1 MASLPQVGLEA
12 VIGGLSQFQSGAKAI
27 TNAYD
32 DIDKKSNTVA
42 GSTVALGS
50 GLLKL
55 GSIAAGAT
63 LAGIV
68 ALGSALGGFAVTGI
82 SKAIDLDQRMAN
94 IAATAG
100 VTKEQV
106 GGLKDLIFDLS
117 LNPNLVVNTNQAA
130 DAIEVLLANGA
141 KLTDEFGN
149 VTKAG
154 EELAT
159 QVVAMSN
166 ATGSDFA
173 LSASIATD
181 ATNVFGLAT
190 EDLSKIVDGATG
202 VMIASKFGA
211 EDYALALAQ
220 AGGVAGQT
228 GVEIEDFN
236 TFIAGTASFF
246 SSGSDAGTSFK
257 TFLNQLTPSTNS
269 AVDAM
274 RELGLFTGLS
284 GKEFDKTQEKIAKI
298 DDRIAKLDP
307 TSKNYGKRVAELRE
321 EQGRLKDSLV
331 QGQNAFFNLDGSMKS
346 GAEITGVLHDA
357 LAGLTE
363 IQRAEALETIFGA
376 DASRT
381 AAAIAGMTAEEFENL
396 GKQVNKEGQALK
408 AAATRVDSLSG
419 AWEILQGVVE
429 AIQIQVGD
437 KFLPLLR
444 RITVAFIDLASENGP
459 MVVDFFGMIATAIDG
474 FITLAGDT
482 IGKVK
487 ELFAVFQ
494 AGGLFG
500 SRSGSFGSIG
510 LLAALGI
517 SPEIIGIIQGIF
529 NQISSTVNNFMTLM
543 ETGIGTG
550 FSLAVALG
558 FDLATAFQIQDI
570 LNTIGTVL
578 TNFVTGIIPFVI
590 ENFDSFKGA
599 ILGIGAALGGAAI
612 AAIIAGIAGAI
623 FALATPVTAII
634 AGAAL
639 LGAAWGGNWFGIRDI
654 TAQVWGVVQ
663 PILIQLGTWLTTN
676 LPIAI
681 QFLSTLWTT
690 TLLPAMTAVWQFVSG
705 TMFPLWLQL
714 QGFLVNVVGFAI
726 TNLANQWTNILIPA
740 LTTVWNYIS
749 TNIIPL
755 LVSIGEVVNAVV
767 NKAIE
772 ASAGLW
778 QQVLLPAVTAVWN
791 WLSQNLMPI
800 LTSIGNYLSTTF
812 GPMLGD
818 TAGGF
823 EGITE
828 AIQATTSFFSNLA
841 DSIRNFKLPWFLTPG
856 SPTPLETALEG
867 ISAVL
872 SGPLK
877 GAFDT
882 FGKFGSAS
890 IKALGALLTGNLSPG
905 LGIIETTVTRL
916 FTVWEQ
922 LVGNVQSKI
931 QSLMGF
937 LTQMQSRAQTAGT
950 SVITTFTNINS
961 RVTSV
966 NTTLSGTISKLN
978 SIAASSISVANSTS
992 TAITSLTNLGKVQFG
1007 SLNERL
1013 DTLRGKAS
1021 SVGNAFEDARDEASG
1036 LKNVSF
1042 SSMQSALSAIN
1053 STINS
1058 IIESFKEMTEAA
1070 NEAAEAAGDATESG
1084 AGGNNFAGAGGRAAI
1099 GAAAGVTGATVGT
1112 TPTRGGSGNV
1122 TNIYMTNQFGG
1133 NTLGNNMDL
1142 AQFDSMV
1149 QRSLQRLMR

>member
-12 VIGGLSQFQSGAKAI
+12 VIGGLSKFESGAKAI

-55 GSIAAGAT
+55 GTIAAGAT

-68 ALGSALGGFAVTGI
+68 ALGTALTGFAVTGI

-166 ATGSDFA
+166 ATGGDFA
-173 LSASIATD
+173 LSAAIATD

-190 EDLSKIVDGATG
+190 EDLGKVVDGATG

-257 TFLNQLTPSTNS
+257 TFLNQLTPSTK
-269 AVDAM
+269 DATDKM

-321 EQGRLKDSLV
+321 EQSRLSDSLV

-381 AAAIAGMTAEEFENL
+381 AAAVAGMTAEEFENL

-437 KFLPLLR
+437 AFLPLLR
-444 RITVAFIDLASENGP
+444 QVTGAFIDLAQQNGP
-459 MVVDFFGMIATAIDG
+459 MVVGFFEQIATSISNL
-474 FITLAGDT
+474 ITFAQGLFAAFQSGGVGGLVGALGLT
-482 IGKVK
+482 PATTELIGKISSSISDLVTVIVTN
-487 ELFAVFQ
+487 LFPAFSSFSS
-494 AGGLFG
+494 GGL
-500 SRSGSFGSIG
+500 
-510 LLAALGI
+510 LEGI
-517 SPEIIGIIQGIF
+517 NSAIEF
-529 NQISSTVNNFMTLM
+529 
-543 ETGIGTG
+543 
-550 FSLAVALG
+550 
-558 FDLATAFQIQDI
+558 
-570 LNTIGTVL
+570 LNT
-578 TNFVTGIIPFVI
+578 NFET
-590 ENFDSFKGA
+590 FKGA

-612 AAIIAGIAGAI
+612 AAIIAGIGGAI

-639 LGAAWGGNWFGIRDI
+639 LGAAWGGNWFGIRDT

-714 QGFLVNVVGFAI
+714 GNFLVNIVGLSI
-726 TNLANQWTNILIPA
+726 QNQASIWTNILIPA

-778 QQVLLPAVTAVWN
+778 QQVLLPAITAVWN

-828 AIQATTSFFSNLA
+828 AIQATTNFFSNLA

-890 IKALGALLTGNLSPG
+890 IKALGTLLTGNLSPG
-905 LGIIETTVTRL
+905 LDIIETTVTRL

-922 LVGNVQSKI
+922 LIGNVQSKI

-950 SVITTFTNINS
+950 SIITTFTNINT

-1007 SLNERL
+1007 GLNERL

-1036 LKNVSF
+1036 LRNVSF

-1099 GAAAGVTGATVGT
+1099 GTAAGATGAAVGT

-1133 NTLGNNMDL
+1133 NTLGSNMDL